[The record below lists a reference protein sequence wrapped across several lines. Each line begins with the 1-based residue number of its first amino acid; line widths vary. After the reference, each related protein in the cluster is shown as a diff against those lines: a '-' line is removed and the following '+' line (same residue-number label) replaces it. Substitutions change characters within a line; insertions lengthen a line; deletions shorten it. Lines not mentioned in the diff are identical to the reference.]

1 MSFTGPFTG
10 HQVHLVLVA
19 ELVIDGLEGLAVAAP
34 RCIELDKDVLL
45 GVEGDLLE
53 VLADENLDTLL
64 VPVLGNLLAHQ
75 MRLQLPSLYQF
86 FLLT

>member
-1 MSFTGPFTG
+1 M
-10 HQVHLVLVA
+10 
-19 ELVIDGLEGLAVAAP
+19 AAP